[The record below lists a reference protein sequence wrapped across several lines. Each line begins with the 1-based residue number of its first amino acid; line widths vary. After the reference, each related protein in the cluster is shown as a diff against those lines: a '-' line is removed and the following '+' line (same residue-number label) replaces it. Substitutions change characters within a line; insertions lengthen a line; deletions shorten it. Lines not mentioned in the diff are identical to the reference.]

1 MASEEDRLDQLL
13 KAAQQ
18 QMAGIAQGQSKKTA
32 TVPPKVG
39 NTTETTGIAEE
50 ESAAPASFDV
60 PEALQDAIFS
70 ESAPDTANDPDLFG
84 EEYQP
89 STENFPMKIFDEI
102 PEEIYRKTIMA
113 DDPEEESP
121 AESVTPDAAD
131 ESGMPEFP
139 EEDETVVNASPFAGT
154 ETIPPAA
161 DDDPNKMMSPDDIA
175 ALVASMSR
183 GDDAPAEED
192 SGEELPEFPEADAPV
207 VNASPFAGAETASS
221 ATDDDP
227 NKMMSPD
234 DIAALVASMSGGD
247 DTPAEED
254 ATAEETAGDEPV
266 EETPAPAADDDPNK
280 MMSPD
285 DIAALVA
292 SMSGGEN
299 TPAEEGP
306 EEDAPVEEAAPVID
320 DDPNKVMS
328 PDDIAALVASMAG
341 GEESPVEEETVSLNE
356 NTGSDEDDPYKSMS
370 QEEIN
375 ALMGMDGVDGT
386 NASGE
391 NGESE
396 PYAEAAVSDDIGD
409 LLDGGL
415 DLENA
420 PSGNTDTDEMQNMG
434 IEDIEEQ
441 LRLAAQI
448 DESPDPLDDDTDVV
462 SILQEMGES
471 DPDLSDLGDYLQKS
485 DNNELLDNSILEQME
500 NAGKE
505 AEEETDGEEESDKKK
520 AKKKKKEKEKGEGG
534 LFGLFKKKKQTEKG
548 AENGETAKEK
558 KPGFF
563 ARLLQTLTEE
573 PEEDEEVPEGKQTK
587 LSGENEAILKEI
599 DAESEDPKGKKKK
612 KKEKKAKPKKEKAE
626 KPKKEK
632 KPKKPKKEKPE
643 EPDNSKK
650 IPKKYIVRTFMLSLS
665 ILAAIL
671 LLSMYVPSLLVLKQ
685 ARKAYYDADYK
696 TAFLQMYGKDLSESD
711 RLIYERSRLLV
722 TLSRKYE
729 SYENYR
735 KMGMRAEALDA
746 LLQGVKR
753 YEDLKDEAKE
763 LDVAP
768 EFAEIYFKIVSAL
781 NGDFD
786 MTEEEA
792 RETLTYSAFDYT
804 GKIEA
809 AANGLPYRLMQDEVN
824 ETILQPVLE
833 DLLKNPPQP
842 VPEVPQDENTAD
854 EVPVTDSNLQLPDL
868 LPEEQQYL
876 EQGVTEEGAQDDSV
890 ILEIPVQPN
899 NTAIGN
905 ATSNDANIDLQIESG
920 QF

>member
-1 MASEEDRLDQLL
+1 MSEE
-13 KAAQQ
+13 KAIQR
-18 QMAGIAQGQSKKTA
+18 GKRK
-32 TVPPKVG
+32 
-39 NTTETTGIAEE
+39 
-50 ESAAPASFDV
+50 DV
-60 PEALQDAIFS
+60 DM
-70 ESAPDTANDPDLFG
+70 
-84 EEYQP
+84 
-89 STENFPMKIFDEI
+89 TEND
-102 PEEIYRKTIMA
+102 
-113 DDPEEESP
+113 
-121 AESVTPDAAD
+121 
-131 ESGMPEFP
+131 
-139 EEDETVVNASPFAGT
+139 
-154 ETIPPAA
+154 
-161 DDDPNKMMSPDDIA
+161 
-175 ALVASMSR
+175 
-183 GDDAPAEED
+183 
-192 SGEELPEFPEADAPV
+192 
-207 VNASPFAGAETASS
+207 
-221 ATDDDP
+221 
-227 NKMMSPD
+227 
-234 DIAALVASMSGGD
+234 
-247 DTPAEED
+247 
-254 ATAEETAGDEPV
+254 
-266 EETPAPAADDDPNK
+266 
-280 MMSPD
+280 
-285 DIAALVA
+285 
-292 SMSGGEN
+292 
-299 TPAEEGP
+299 
-306 EEDAPVEEAAPVID
+306 
-320 DDPNKVMS
+320 
-328 PDDIAALVASMAG
+328 
-341 GEESPVEEETVSLNE
+341 
-356 NTGSDEDDPYKSMS
+356 
-370 QEEIN
+370 
-375 ALMGMDGVDGT
+375 
-386 NASGE
+386 
-391 NGESE
+391 
-396 PYAEAAVSDDIGD
+396 
-409 LLDGGL
+409 
-415 DLENA
+415 
-420 PSGNTDTDEMQNMG
+420 
-434 IEDIEEQ
+434 
-441 LRLAAQI
+441 
-448 DESPDPLDDDTDVV
+448 
-462 SILQEMGES
+462 
-471 DPDLSDLGDYLQKS
+471 
-485 DNNELLDNSILEQME
+485 
-500 NAGKE
+500 
-505 AEEETDGEEESDKKK
+505 
-520 AKKKKKEKEKGEGG
+520 
-534 LFGLFKKKKQTEKG
+534 G

-563 ARLLQTLTEE
+563 ARLLQIMTEE

-599 DAESEDPKGKKKK
+599 DAEGEDPKGKKKK

-643 EPDNSKK
+643 EPDNSKR

-735 KMGMRAEALDA
+735 MMGMRAEALDA

-842 VPEVPQDENTAD
+842 MPEVPQTETNAD
-854 EVPVTDSNLQLPDL
+854 EIPGTDSTLQLPDL

-876 EQGVTEEGAQDDSV
+876 EQGGTEEGAQDDAV

-905 ATSNDANIDLQIESG
+905 ATSNNANIDLQIESG

>member
-1 MASEEDRLDQLL
+1 GGDDTPAEED
-13 KAAQQ
+13 
-18 QMAGIAQGQSKKTA
+18 A
-32 TVPPKVG
+32 T
-39 NTTETTGIAEE
+39 AEE
-50 ESAAPASFDV
+50 
-60 PEALQDAIFS
+60 
-70 ESAPDTANDPDLFG
+70 TA
-84 EEYQP
+84 
-89 STENFPMKIFDEI
+89 ENK
-102 PEEIYRKTIMA
+102 
-113 DDPEEESP
+113 P
-121 AESVTPDAAD
+121 AEETP
-131 ESGMPEFP
+131 
-139 EEDETVVNASPFAGT
+139 V
-154 ETIPPAA
+154 PAA

-175 ALVASMSR
+175 ALVASMGG
-183 GDDAPAEED
+183 GDDMPAEED
-192 SGEELPEFPEADAPV
+192 TEKAPD
-207 VNASPFAGAETASS
+207 SSDESAG
-221 ATDDDP
+221 
-227 NKMMSPD
+227 
-234 DIAALVASMSGGD
+234 L
-247 DTPAEED
+247 
-254 ATAEETAGDEPV
+254 
-266 EETPAPAADDDPNK
+266 
-280 MMSPD
+280 
-285 DIAALVA
+285 
-292 SMSGGEN
+292 
-299 TPAEEGP
+299 
-306 EEDAPVEEAAPVID
+306 
-320 DDPNKVMS
+320 
-328 PDDIAALVASMAG
+328 
-341 GEESPVEEETVSLNE
+341 
-356 NTGSDEDDPYKSMS
+356 DEDDPYKSMS

-375 ALMGMDGVDGT
+375 AMMSMEE
-386 NASGE
+386 ASGTDLSAE
-391 NGESE
+391 NENAESAPQADE
-396 PYAEAAVSDDIGD
+396 GISDDIGD

-420 PSGNTDTDEMQNMG
+420 PSVNTDTDEMQNMG

-500 NAGKE
+500 NAGME

-520 AKKKKKEKEKGEGG
+520 AKKKKEKKEKEKGEGG

-599 DAESEDPKGKKKK
+599 DAEGEDPKGKKKK

-632 KPKKPKKEKPE
+632 KPKKPKKEKSE

-685 ARKAYYDADYK
+685 ARNAYYEGDYK
-696 TAFLQMYGKDLSESD
+696 TTFLQMYGKDLSESD

-735 KMGMRAEALDA
+735 MMGMRAEALDA

-763 LDVAP
+763 LNVAP

-809 AANGLPYRLMQDEVN
+809 TANGLPYRLMQDEVN

-842 VPEVPQDENTAD
+842 MPEVPQDENTAD
-854 EVPVTDSNLQLPDL
+854 EVPVTDSNLQLPDM

-876 EQGVTEEGAQDDSV
+876 EQGGTEEGAQDDAV

-905 ATSNDANIDLQIESG
+905 ATSNNANIDLQIESG